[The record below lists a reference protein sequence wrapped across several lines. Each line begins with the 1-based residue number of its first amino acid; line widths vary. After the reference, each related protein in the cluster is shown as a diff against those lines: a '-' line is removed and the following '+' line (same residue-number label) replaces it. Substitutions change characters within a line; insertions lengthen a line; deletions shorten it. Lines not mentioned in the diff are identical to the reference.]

1 MSNLVTKLNAS
12 IGLSYMLVGIVI
24 GLLFFQINPY
34 QGWGDDYALYIHQ
47 AIAMND
53 GTLSKLFSENAL
65 MMSYYKL
72 GPNLYPPA
80 YPLFILIPLSIFG
93 MSIIHFKI
101 FNLIIFCVTLLIIY
115 NILKIHHFSESQR
128 KFSILAIT
136 LNFNFIEFQQNLYSD
151 IFCLFTLVFYY
162 WSIIN
167 FRFLDTTFRLSI
179 KHYLLLTT
187 SLAICIF
194 SKTAY
199 LTVIPATMAGFV
211 FCLLFTNQPR
221 KIVLV
226 RGLSYCLLAGILLL
240 INTQY
245 PFNGGKNE
253 MSEFSNYSIIESIK
267 GNLYNNSSYILQ
279 IYTKGIFEFLHF
291 FQLGIPKNLL
301 KLLVGLPFL
310 VFLFSTSFIYFK
322 KTFQEKNW
330 KGVIVICFSFALFGL
345 YLIWPG
351 NQGPRFFFPLYL
363 IIIPCSIY
371 ALGFIP
377 MKSSLKNGANVIL
390 VFIMSSFGIFTLYD
404 DLANKQAEI
413 KSFEDS
419 SIVGSIDFNN
429 CMEYLKKCPL
439 DNRKFIG
446 CSKARLIHLY
456 TAKKSIVA
464 SNQNTANC
472 QYLVLLSTDEYANS
486 SDLIREYSLEKKFGE
501 LYVLKRKS

>member
-1 MSNLVTKLNAS
+1 MSNLLAKLNAS
-12 IGLSYMLVGIVI
+12 IGLSFTLIGIII
-24 GLLFFQINPY
+24 GLLFLNVNPY

-47 AIAMND
+47 AIAMKD
-53 GTLSKLFSENAL
+53 GTLSHLFEDNTL

-80 YPLFILIPLSIFG
+80 YPLYLLIPLSIFG

-101 FNLIIFCVTLLIIY
+101 FNLLIFCVTLLFI
-115 NILKIHHFSESQR
+115 NKILKIHHFSENQR
-128 KFSILAIT
+128 KISILAIT

-151 IFCLFTLVFYY
+151 IFCLFTLTFYY

-167 FRFLDTTFRLSI
+167 SRLLDATNKLNI
-179 KHYLLLTT
+179 KHYLLITT
-187 SLAICIF
+187 TLALCIF

-199 LTVIPATMAGFV
+199 LTVIPATAAGFI
-211 FCLLFTNQPR
+211 FCLLFTNQIR
-221 KIVLV
+221 KILLV

-240 INTQY
+240 INAQY

-253 MSEFSNYSIIESIK
+253 MSEFSNYSIITSVK

-291 FQLGIPKNLL
+291 FQFGIPKNLL

-310 VFLFSTSFIYFK
+310 LFLFSISFIYFK
-322 KTFQEKNW
+322 KTLQEKNW
-330 KGVIVICFSFALFGL
+330 KAVVVTCFSLALFGL

-363 IIIPCSIY
+363 ILIPFSIY
-371 ALGFIP
+371 SLGFIP
-377 MKSSLKNGANVIL
+377 MKGSLKNGANVIL
-390 VFIMSSFGIFTLYD
+390 VLIMSSYGVFTMYH
-404 DLANKQAEI
+404 DLANKQSEI

-419 SIVGSIDFNN
+419 SIVGSLDFKN
-429 CMEYLKKCPL
+429 CIAYLKKCPL

-464 SNQNTANC
+464 SRQNRTNC
-472 QYLVLLSTDEYANS
+472 QYLVLLSTHEFVTS
-486 SDLIREYSLEKKFGE
+486 SDLIGEYSLEKKFGE

>member
-1 MSNLVTKLNAS
+1 MSNLLAKLNTS
-12 IGLSYMLVGIVI
+12 IGLSYTLVGIVI
-24 GLLFFQINPY
+24 GLLFYNVNPY

-47 AIAMND
+47 AIAMKD
-53 GTLSKLFSENAL
+53 GTLNQLFDANAL

-80 YPLFILIPLSIFG
+80 YPLFLLIPLSIFG

-101 FNLIIFCVTLLIIY
+101 FNLIIFCVTLLII
-115 NILKIHHFSESQR
+115 NKILKIHHFSEGQR
-128 KFSILAIT
+128 QLSILAIT

-151 IFCLFTLVFYY
+151 IFCLFTLAFYY

-167 FRFLDTTFRLSI
+167 FRFLDTTNRLTI
-179 KHYLLLTT
+179 KHYLLILT
-187 SLAICIF
+187 SLALCIF

-199 LTVIPATMAGFV
+199 LSVIPATMAGFI
-211 FCLLFTNQPR
+211 FCLLFTNQSR

-226 RGLSYCLLAGILLL
+226 RGLSYCLLAGVLLM

-253 MSEFSNYSIIESIK
+253 MNEFSNYSIFESIK

-291 FQLGIPKNLL
+291 FQFGIPKNLL

-330 KGVIVICFSFALFGL
+330 KGVIVISFSFALFGL

-363 IIIPCSIY
+363 IIIPFSTY
-371 ALGFIP
+371 SLEFIP
-377 MKSSLKNGANVIL
+377 MKSSLKNGMNVLL
-390 VFIMSSFGIFTLYD
+390 VLVMSSFGIFTLYH
-404 DLANKQAEI
+404 DLANKQSEI

-429 CMEYLKKCPL
+429 CIEYLKKCQL

-456 TAKKSIVA
+456 TDKKSIVA
-464 SNQNTANC
+464 SSQNKANC
-472 QYLVLLSTDEYANS
+472 QYLVLLSTHEYVTS
-486 SDLIREYSLEKKFGE
+486 SDLIREFSLEKKFGE
-501 LYVLKRKS
+501 LYILKRKG